1 LQGVVTGEM
10 TTMKAGEGCFTAA
23 CNRQGK
29 MVGVMTVHLQEDQIL
44 LEVDRSNMEGLKAHF
59 DRYIIM
65 EDVALTDLSQ
75 EWSIFE
81 LQGVGSWKA
90 LSLPPLPW
98 YHHVGWKNGV
108 VSSNCSLGQ
117 EGVTL
122 LLPSEEKIS
131 FEEGS
136 QEEYE
141 DLRVANGF
149 PKWGVDMGPEELPM
163 EAGLECLA
171 ISYSKGCYLGQ
182 EVILRVRNFG
192 EPPKQLVLLKGDG
205 LVAGAEINVGDEIV
219 GKVTSRSKE
228 VALGY
233 VKKKWKAPGTTV
245 EVDGISAVVS
255 SLPWQKDAVRPPDRE
270 QGTVS
275 KV

>member
-1 LQGVVTGEM
+1 
-10 TTMKAGEGCFTAA
+10 
-23 CNRQGK
+23 
-29 MVGVMTVHLQEDQIL
+29 
-44 LEVDRSNMEGLKAHF
+44 
-59 DRYIIM
+59 M
-65 EDVALTDLSQ
+65 EDVELTDLSQ

-81 LQGVGSWKA
+81 LQGVGAWKA

-108 VSSNCSLGQ
+108 VSSNRSLGQ

-171 ISYSKGCYLGQ
+171 ISYGKGCYLGQ

-192 EPPKQLVLLKGDG
+192 APPKQLVLVEGEG

-219 GKVTSRSKE
+219 GKVTSSSKE

-233 VKKKWKAPGTTV
+233 VKKKWKSPGTTV
-245 EVDGISAVVS
+245 EVDRISAVVA

-270 QGTVS
+270 QGTIS